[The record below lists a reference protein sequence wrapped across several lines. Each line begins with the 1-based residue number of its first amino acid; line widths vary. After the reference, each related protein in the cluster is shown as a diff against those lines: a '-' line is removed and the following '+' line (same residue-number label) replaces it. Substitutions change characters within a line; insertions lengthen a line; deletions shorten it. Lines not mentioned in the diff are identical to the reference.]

1 MSEKKI
7 KSNFNIASV
16 QMFMTQDQKTN
27 LKRMEENLK
36 HIQNK
41 SPQIDMVVFPELCSM
56 NIGTN
61 MEEDAQQIQGP
72 LTKVFAGWA
81 KKYKIW
87 IIPGSVYE
95 LSNDN
100 IYNTSII
107 LSPTGEMVGSYRK
120 RYPWRP
126 YEKTASGSKPFV
138 FSVDGIGNVG
148 IMICYD
154 IWFPEVARDLIH
166 LGAELIIVPTMTT
179 TGDRKQEQIISQATA
194 ITQQCYVVS
203 CNGVGHGGVGGSQII
218 DPEGVVLQ
226 HNGEG
231 PCIQT
236 SVIDFDHVK
245 KIREIG
251 VAGVTKPLKDFSE
264 NAQSFTVYN
273 KQS

>member
-36 HIQNK
+36 HIQNT
-41 SPQIDMVVFPELCSM
+41 SPHIDMVVFPELCSM

-61 MEEDAQQIQGP
+61 MEEDAQQIPGP

-264 NAQSFTVYN
+264 NAQLFTVYN